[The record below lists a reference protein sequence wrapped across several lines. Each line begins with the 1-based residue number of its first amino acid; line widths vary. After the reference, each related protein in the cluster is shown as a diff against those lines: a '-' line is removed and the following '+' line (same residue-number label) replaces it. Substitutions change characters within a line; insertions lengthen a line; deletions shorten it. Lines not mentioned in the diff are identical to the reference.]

1 MTRAAIPSVN
11 EVQIRF
17 TLLTREAAE
26 LVSMERLLAPAELA
40 RAARLRNRQARDR
53 FVAGRGFLRVTLA
66 AYLGVRPED
75 IRLSEEEH
83 GKPRLAAGAGYESLS
98 FNLSHA
104 DDRLVLAV
112 ARSRRVGIDMER
124 MEENL
129 PFRQMARI
137 TFSPRERG
145 ELFSLPPGEQLAA
158 FYRCWT
164 RKEAYLKGCGRGF
177 SVPVDSFDVSL
188 LPGHPPLL
196 LEHRASPGEPAAWSL
211 IDIPVP
217 HGYFATLA
225 VEGDP
230 PVIRSFPWV

>member
-1 MTRAAIPSVN
+1 MTRTIIPANN

-26 LVSMERLLAPAELA
+26 LARMERLLAPTELV
-40 RAARLRNRQARDR
+40 RASRLRNSQARDR

-75 IRLSEEEH
+75 IRLGEEEH
-83 GKPRLAAGAGYESLS
+83 GKPRLADGAGYESLS

-112 ARSRRVGIDMER
+112 ARSRRVGIDLER

-129 PFRQMARI
+129 PFREMAEI
-137 TFSPRERG
+137 SFSPRERG

-164 RKEAYLKGCGRGF
+164 RKEAYLKGCGRGY
-177 SVPVDSFDVSL
+177 SLPGDSFDVSL
-188 LPGHPPLL
+188 LPSQPPLL
-196 LEHRASPGEPAAWSL
+196 LEHRSSPGESAGWNL

-225 VEGDP
+225 VEGKP

>member
-1 MTRAAIPSVN
+1 MTRATIPAVN

-17 TLLTREAAE
+17 TRLDREAAW
-26 LVSMERLLAPAELA
+26 LARMEQLLAPAELA
-40 RAARLRNRQARDR
+40 RANLLRNRQVRDR

-66 AYLGVRPED
+66 ACLGVRPED
-75 IRLSEEEH
+75 IRLGEEEH
-83 GKPRLAAGAGYESLS
+83 GKPCLADGAGYESLS

-104 DDRLVLAV
+104 DDWLVLAV

-124 MEENL
+124 MEDNL
-129 PFRQMARI
+129 PFREMARI
-137 TFSPRERG
+137 AFSPREKG
-145 ELFSLPPGEQLAA
+145 ELFSLPPGEQVAA

-177 SVPVDSFDVSL
+177 SVPADNFDVSL

-196 LEHRASPGEPAAWSL
+196 LEHRTSPGEPAGWSL

-217 HGYFATLA
+217 HGYIATLA
-225 VEGDP
+225 IEGDP
-230 PVIRSFPWV
+230 PLIRAFPWS